1 MADIPPTERLYF
13 ADAYLREF
21 EARVV
26 ALTEWQGQ
34 PAAVLDATALYPE
47 GGGQPADVG
56 TLGGVAVRDVQEAE
70 ESIYHILAEPLPAGV
85 GDTVRG
91 EVEWVRRFDHMQQHT
106 GQHTISAAFY
116 RLFGADTL
124 SWHLGGEVV
133 TIDIN
138 RTGLSDAAIAEAEA
152 AANEILWQD
161 VPVIAQV
168 LPHDEIARMP
178 MRKGSD
184 REGDIR
190 VVSIGE
196 WDRIG
201 CGGTH
206 VASAGRVGAIGLR
219 RTETRSGMTRV
230 EFVCGARALAD
241 YHMKTATMN
250 AAVAALKSSPED
262 LFAHIERLLTQA
274 DDQRREVGELR
285 RKLLG
290 YEAQA
295 LLAQPVGMVE
305 GRAVICQRLDA
316 RDAEALRFL
325 AQHIAEAGGVAL
337 LGGAH
342 EGKAQLVFA
351 CNKATPFDMNATLK
365 AVLPL
370 VGGRGGGQKALAQGG
385 GPEIAGIDA
394 ALTAA
399 RNAIF
404 G

>member
-1 MADIPPTERLYF
+1 MPDTLLTKRLYF
-13 ADAYLREF
+13 DDAYLREF

-47 GGGQPADVG
+47 GGGQPADTGAV
-56 TLGGVAVRDVQEAE
+56 GGVAVRDVQEADE
-70 ESIYHILAEPLPAGV
+70 VIYHILAEPLPASV
-85 GDTVRG
+85 GDTVVG
-91 EVEWVRRFDHMQQHT
+91 QVAWARRFDHMQQHT

-138 RTGLSDAAIAEAEA
+138 RTGLADAAFAEAEQ
-152 AANEILWQD
+152 AANEILWED

-168 LPHDEIARMP
+168 LPPSEIARLTL
-178 MRKGSD
+178 RHGSD

-219 RTETRSGMTRV
+219 RSETKGNLTRV

-250 AAVAALKSSPED
+250 AAVAALKASPDD
-262 LFAHIERLLTQA
+262 LFASIERVLAQS
-274 DDQRREVGELR
+274 DEQRRELGELR
-285 RKLLG
+285 RRLLG
-290 YEAQA
+290 YEAEELRA
-295 LLAQPVGMVE
+295 APVGMVD
-305 GRAVICQRLDA
+305 GRAVICQRLDG

-325 AQHIAEAGGVAL
+325 AQRLAEGGAVAL
-337 LGGAH
+337 LGSEH
-342 EGKAQLVFA
+342 DGKAQMVFA
-351 CNKATPFDMNATLK
+351 CEKSSPLDMNATLK

-370 VGGRGGGQKALAQGG
+370 VGGRGGGQKSMAQGG
-385 GPEIAGIDA
+385 GPEAAGLDA
-394 ALTAA
+394 ALAAA
-399 RNAIF
+399 RAAIL